1 MNVKIQGGN
10 EAYTNTGSC
19 INVAYY
25 LEHEDYHRME
35 QGFEVEPFF
44 SQHKDNI
51 EKRAFVLEMDNNKA
65 KLCKDDAK
73 FYVVT
78 ISPSKEEISKM
89 GDTEQERSRRF
100 KQFIREEVIP
110 QYANG
115 FGKGLTADDIM
126 YFAKIHH
133 TRKDSTDREMHCHL
147 VISRKTMN
155 NKIKISPKTNHKVAK
170 TSGTVKS
177 GFDRTAFYQSVETS
191 FDKMFHYER
200 TINERFEYLNIIN
213 NGSLEDL
220 EKFIVKDRFQKIIN
234 SHKNLV
240 QNNKQTT
247 HNIQVKEQ
255 STPLLEETLSSP
267 DIFLYKPEDDDLLC
281 LSKKKKKSK
290 KRDSGLSL

>member
-35 QGFEVEPFF
+35 QGLEVETFF

-78 ISPSKEEISKM
+78 ISPSKKEISKM
-89 GDTEQERSRRF
+89 GYSEQERSRRF

-110 QYANG
+110 QYVNG

-147 VISRKTMN
+147 VISRKTMD

-177 GFDRTAFYQSVETS
+177 GFNRTAFYQSVETS

-200 TINERFEYLNIIN
+200 ALDERFEYLNIIN
-213 NGSLEDL
+213 NGSLADL
-220 EKFIVKDRFQKIIN
+220 EKFIVKDRFQKIID
-234 SHKNLV
+234 SHKNRV
-240 QNNKQTT
+240 QNNTQTT
-247 HNIQVKEQ
+247 HNIIVKWEPTSQ
-255 STPLLEETLSSP
+255 MEEVNSSP
-267 DIFLYKPEDDDLLC
+267 DIFLYKPEDDDLLS